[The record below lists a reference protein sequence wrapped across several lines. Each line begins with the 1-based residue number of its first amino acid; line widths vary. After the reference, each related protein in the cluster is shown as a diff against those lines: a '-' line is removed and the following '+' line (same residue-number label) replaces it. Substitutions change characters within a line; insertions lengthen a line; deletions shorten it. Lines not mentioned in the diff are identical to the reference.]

1 MKILFLCVAN
11 SARSQMAEGLAKKI
25 FGDKDEI
32 LSAGSN
38 PSFVNPLAI
47 RAMEEI
53 GIDISRQF
61 SKSVNIIDLT
71 AVDYII
77 TLCANAVCPDIAAER
92 VTREHWPLSDP
103 AAPHG
108 TEIEQLQQFRKT
120 RDLLETRIT
129 ELKLRIQPRFKSPK
143 LILV

>member
-25 FGDKDEI
+25 FGEEAEI
-32 LSAGSN
+32 LSAGSK

-47 RAMEEI
+47 KAMEEV
-53 GIDISRQF
+53 GIDISKQF
-61 SKSVNIIDLT
+61 SKSVAIINLT
-71 AVDYII
+71 AIDYVI
-77 TLCANAVCPDIAAER
+77 TLCEDEVCPYVKGM

-103 AAPHG
+103 AALHG
-108 TEIEQLQQFRKT
+108 TEIEKLQQFRKT

-129 ELKLRIQPRFKSPK
+129 EFKRHIQPQFNCQK
-143 LILV
+143 LF